1 MFAVI
6 TVDELLEKYCS
17 AEISERDKGAKFER
31 LMKNFLL
38 TNPVYRGKFSDVWL
52 WNEFPFRDE
61 LGIVDLGID
70 IVCKEFDGNFWA
82 VQCKFYAETSVIDK
96 AAVDTFLATSSKT
109 FDGNK
114 KFSARLWISTSDNLT
129 DNAEITL
136 QNQSPPVA
144 RIGMEELRKAA
155 VDWEKL
161 DAGTFGKDA
170 VNNFREPLPHQLD
183 AINAAQNH
191 FQNHSRGKL
200 IMACGTGKTYT
211 SLKIAEILA
220 PNGKILFLV
229 PSISLLGQTLYEWAT
244 FAEKPFNYI
253 CVCSDETVSKKN

>member
-1 MFAVI
+1 MV
-6 TVDELLEKYCS
+6 TVDELLEKYRS
-17 AEISERDKGAKFER
+17 AEMPERDKGTKFER

-61 LGIVDLGID
+61 FGTVDLGID
-70 IVCKEFDGNFWA
+70 IVCKAIDGEFWA
-82 VQCKFYAETSVIDK
+82 VHCKFYAETSVIDK

-109 FDGNK
+109 FDGDK
-114 KFSARLWISTSDNLT
+114 KFSARLWISTSNNLT
-129 DNAEITL
+129 NNAEITL

-161 DAGTFGKDA
+161 DAGTFGEEAIK
-170 VNNFREPLPHQLD
+170 NFREPKEHQLNAID
-183 AINAAQNH
+183 AAKNY
-191 FQNHSRGKL
+191 FQNHTRGKL

-211 SLKIAEILA
+211 SLKIAEKLL

-229 PSISLLGQTLYEWAT
+229 PSISLLGQILYEWAT
-244 FAEKPFNYI
+244 FAEKIFQLHLRLLR
-253 CVCSDETVSKKN
+253 